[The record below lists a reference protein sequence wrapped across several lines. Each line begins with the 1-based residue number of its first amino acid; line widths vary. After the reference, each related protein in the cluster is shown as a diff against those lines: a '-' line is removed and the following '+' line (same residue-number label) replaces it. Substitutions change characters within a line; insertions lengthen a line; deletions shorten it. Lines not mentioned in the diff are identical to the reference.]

1 MMDETK
7 EIAARAWETAKAFLM
22 RRRTAYVRTFDGANA
37 QYVLADLA
45 KFCRANETTFHED
58 PRKEGILQGRREV
71 FLRIQHH
78 LKLSPDDLWKLY
90 SGLDNGG

>member
-1 MMDETK
+1 MTK
-7 EIAARAWETAKAFLM
+7 DDKMAIWQKAREFLM
-22 RRRTAYVRTFDGANA
+22 KRRTSYVRTFDGPHAE
-37 QYVLADLA
+37 YVLQDLA

-78 LKLSPDDLWKLY
+78 LKLNPDDLWKLY
-90 SGLDNGG
+90 SGIDN